1 MKTSTFVPSLSLVTG
16 ATQHSHYSLRLSCRS
31 SLLCTTGR
39 RKHTLFSLQRTV
51 CSNDGD
57 SLTPD
62 SNNDAPTG
70 IPTNQRFDQKVE
82 ATRRNS
88 TPESSRRDVDGT
100 DIGDSNGGFRSGGSA
115 GGSGGGSGGGGHG
128 SYDGHELPEDLRSAL
143 AFGSLSQESLKRYFD
158 ALRHPIMRLLMTI
171 PAYRTRALADSAF
184 FFKLMVQEL
193 IGNGTALASE
203 IAVRGKDIVDELEY
217 VASDLIV
224 GTVVEAAFVW
234 LLAPTLSLPT
244 LSGSWLSRFLSSLPS
259 HVFQPS
265 NAIQQFTLTQ
275 RAASFLYAGMQYT
288 CIGFV
293 AGIVGTA
300 ITYGLIE
307 GRKCVE
313 KTYKPERPM
322 PAVIP
327 NSAAWGVFMGVSSNT
342 RFQLVEG
349 LELGIAKLFA
359 GKAKAIVTGSIIALR
374 FANNYWG
381 GVQFVQFFRYLGLH
395 ATGEGTDSH

>member
-1 MKTSTFVPSLSLVTG
+1 MKREATSFGNANASIRFARTRKTSKPTSLACTRRRSGQKFSCCKRVICSDSGDSSTTSSKHDIPSG
-16 ATQHSHYSLRLSCRS
+16 AS
-31 SLLCTTGR
+31 
-39 RKHTLFSLQRTV
+39 RKHGAFEQT
-51 CSNDGD
+51 
-57 SLTPD
+57 
-62 SNNDAPTG
+62 
-70 IPTNQRFDQKVE
+70 I
-82 ATRRNS
+82 NS
-88 TPESSRRDVDGT
+88 TSDPPLNLTGDESGGDRDGY
-100 DIGDSNGGFRSGGSA
+100 GHGGSGGGGRGGGSA
-115 GGSGGGSGGGGHG
+115 GGSGGGG
-128 SYDGHELPEDLRSAL
+128 YDGYELPEDLKQAL
-143 AFGSLSQESLKRYFD
+143 AFGSLTQESLRRYFN
-158 ALRHPIMRLLMTI
+158 ALKNPLLRLLMAI

-203 IAVRGKDIVDELEY
+203 IAVRGKDIVHELEY

-234 LLAPTLSLPT
+234 LLAPTLSLPSA
-244 LSGSWLSRFLSSLPS
+244 SGSSLSCFLSSLPS
-259 HVFQPS
+259 NIFQRS
-265 NAIQQFTLTQ
+265 TAIQQFTLTQ
-275 RAASFLYAGMQYT
+275 RAASFVYAGIQYT
-288 CIGFV
+288 LIGFV

-307 GRKCVE
+307 GRKRLD
-313 KTYKPERPM
+313 KTYEPERPM

-359 GKAKAIVTGSIIALR
+359 GRANSVVNGSIIALR

-395 ATGEGTDSH
+395 ATGEETDHHMQE